1 MCLLHLTKSYFL
13 LNCFLLPSVAV
24 RILFGWDSVCVEI
37 SHRFLPSPNTNT
49 RMRKTQRILQ
59 KQYVVPKTWNDMAV
73 LLKNFSPD
81 FFGKRF
87 IYNFCFS
94 LFLSVWEA
102 IKLDVFW
109 EYFTDCF
116 DLVNNE
122 IHGWNVG
129 EKFESKI
136 LFTSLCLFE
145 LCKICTTRCFVP
157 LVAHHSYYSYR

>member
-1 MCLLHLTKSYFL
+1 MCLLHSTKSYFL

-102 IKLDVFW
+102 IKLDVF
-109 EYFTDCF
+109 E
-116 DLVNNE
+116 N
-122 IHGWNVG
+122 I
-129 EKFESKI
+129 
-136 LFTSLCLFE
+136 SLTALIWVIMRYKAGMLERNLSPRSCSLPFVCLNCAKYVQ
-145 LCKICTTRCFVP
+145 LDV
-157 LVAHHSYYSYR
+157 SYL